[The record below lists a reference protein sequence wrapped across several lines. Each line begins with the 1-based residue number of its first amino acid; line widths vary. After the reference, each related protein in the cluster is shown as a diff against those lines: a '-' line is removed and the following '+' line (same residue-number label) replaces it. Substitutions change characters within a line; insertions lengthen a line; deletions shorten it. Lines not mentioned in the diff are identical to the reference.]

1 MKDIYL
7 VSEMEYLE
15 NEFTKCQAFESYE
28 AATNFFSS
36 LILQFFFDA
45 MHDTAATM
53 QNEGALGR
61 YLMESYD
68 DDGGIR
74 YWDGY
79 GKSIDYIPD
88 LEDFN
93 EKHGCC
99 LEFEI
104 GKIATIKLQTIP
116 YKEKEN

>member
-1 MKDIYL
+1 MKDIYF

-15 NEFTKCQAFESYE
+15 NEFTECQAFEDYQ
-28 AATNFFSS
+28 AATNFFSG
-36 LILQFFFDA
+36 LILQFFFDS
-45 MHDTAATM
+45 MHDTISTM

-61 YLMESYD
+61 FLMESYD

-79 GKSIDYIPD
+79 GKNIDYIPS

-93 EKHGCC
+93 EKCGCY
-99 LEFEI
+99 LEFKI
-104 GKIATIKLQTIP
+104 GNIATIKLQTIP